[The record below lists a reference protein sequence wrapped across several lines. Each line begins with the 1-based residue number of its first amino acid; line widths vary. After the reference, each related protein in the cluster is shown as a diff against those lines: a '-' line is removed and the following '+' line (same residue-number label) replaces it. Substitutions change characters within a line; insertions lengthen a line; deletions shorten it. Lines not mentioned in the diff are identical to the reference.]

1 MKVIEKY
8 KQKKERRE
16 IFLYEKY
23 KNYTI
28 EQLTPILYDNDHLK
42 RNAAIFC
49 LQILS
54 GDDVFNLSMNLCH
67 SRDNYK
73 KKIGVTILSQM
84 TMSYEKL
91 RKSFCFL
98 ENMFQLNKSVL
109 IRASIINALGHF
121 CKKDKHFE
129 KEFINL
135 CTKVIH
141 DKSANVRCAIAAAL
155 SNINDNSTI
164 PLLLCLLRD
173 NNSAVKNWAAFSINF
188 NQYDTEDIR
197 EEFVGML
204 LDTNDDIR
212 IEVIS
217 GLAERKDER
226 VLETIIKELKKD
238 VIFDEIIIAAG
249 NAGSKELLPILNELL
264 NEFRDESIIDKIN
277 ESIKKIKEIKENV
290 CE

>member
-23 KNYTI
+23 KNHTI
-28 EQLTPILYDNDHLK
+28 EQLTPILYDNDLLK

-98 ENMFQLNKSVL
+98 ENIFQLNKSVL

-129 KEFINL
+129 RKFINL
-135 CTKVIH
+135 YTKVIH

-173 NNSAVKNWAAFSINF
+173 NNSDVKNWAAFSINF

-238 VIFDEIIIAAG
+238 VIFDEVVIAAG
-249 NAGSKELLPILNELL
+249 NLGSKKLRPILNEIL
-264 NEFRDESIIDKIN
+264 NEFRDEYIIDKIN
-277 ESIKKIKEIKENV
+277 ESIKKIKENV

>member
-1 MKVIEKY
+1 
-8 KQKKERRE
+8 
-16 IFLYEKY
+16 
-23 KNYTI
+23 
-28 EQLTPILYDNDHLK
+28 LYDNDPLK

-109 IRASIINALGHF
+109 IRASIINALGCF

-173 NNSAVKNWAAFSINF
+173 NNSDVKNWAAFSINF

-264 NEFRDESIIDKIN
+264 NEFRDERIIDKIN
-277 ESIKKIKEIKENV
+277 ESIKKIKENV